1 MEFNEKIQQLRRSKG
16 LTQEELAEQLFVSRT
31 AISKWESGRGYP
43 NIESLRAIAKFFSV
57 SIDDLLSGEEVLD
70 IAEEDSKHK
79 EINYRDTVFALLD
92 ISSIILLFMPF
103 FTQKL
108 NGSVQAVSL
117 VKLSEISLYIKA
129 SFYTATLSSIIWG
142 VLMLVLQN
150 LKRSLLINFKFK
162 ISIVLS
168 SIGILLYILTMQPY
182 AAVFIFVFLL
192 IKIFILTNK
201 R

>member
-1 MEFNEKIQQLRRSKG
+1 MEFNEKFQQLRKSKA
-16 LTQEELAEQLFVSRT
+16 LTQEELAEYLFVSRT

-70 IAEEDSKHK
+70 IAEEDNKNR
-79 EINYRDTVFALLD
+79 EIRFRDTVFALFD
-92 ISSIILLFMPF
+92 ISNIILLIIPF

-108 NGSVQAVSL
+108 NGVVQAVAL
-117 VKLSEISLYIKA
+117 VDLSEISLYIKVLIY
-129 SFYTATLSSIIWG
+129 SIILSSILWG

-150 LKRSLLINFKFK
+150 QKCSFLHNCK
-162 ISIVLS
+162 IKVSIILS
-168 SIGILLYILTMQPY
+168 TIGVLLYILSMQPY
-182 AAVFIFVFLL
+182 AAVLVFVFLMM
-192 IKIFILTNK
+192 KVFILTNK

>member
-1 MEFNEKIQQLRRSKG
+1 
-16 LTQEELAEQLFVSRT
+16 
-31 AISKWESGRGYP
+31 
-43 NIESLRAIAKFFSV
+43 
-57 SIDDLLSGEEVLD
+57 
-70 IAEEDSKHK
+70 
-79 EINYRDTVFALLD
+79 
-92 ISSIILLFMPF
+92 MPF

-117 VKLSEISLYIKA
+117 VKLSEISSYIKA